1 VCLRIINFSVG
12 LIKYQQYQNLTTV
25 NKVRAQLYAL
35 VLNEDEGRFVGYGEQ
50 HAWTQK
56 SGLWRLPYM
65 QDIILPHNIDMM
77 HTEKN
82 VAKALWGTITDI
94 S

>member
-35 VLNEDEGRFVGYGEQ
+35 VLNEGEGRFVGYGEQ
-50 HAWTQK
+50 HA
-56 SGLWRLPYM
+56 
-65 QDIILPHNIDMM
+65 
-77 HTEKN
+77 
-82 VAKALWGTITDI
+82 
-94 S
+94 